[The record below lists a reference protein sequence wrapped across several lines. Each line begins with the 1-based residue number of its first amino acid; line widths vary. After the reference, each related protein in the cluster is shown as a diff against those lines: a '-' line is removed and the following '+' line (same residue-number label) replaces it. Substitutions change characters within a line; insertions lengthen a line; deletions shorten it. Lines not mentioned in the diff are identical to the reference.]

1 MIIIDKINYKLINFA
16 LILVI
21 FFFIILTKSFWINI
35 FLVVK
40 KILTPIV
47 LSFSIAY
54 FFNAVVNLINI
65 KSQKYNLIKIIV
77 LLLFIFV
84 FALLFYLA
92 FPILVKESLN
102 ILSSVLE
109 FSEMFFDS
117 KNLSDLN
124 FLKPVITDLIVKII
138 NNFSNNGFTYIFK
151 SIDVISDFII
161 ILILSVYFLFKMN
174 NIKESIKKLLGKN
187 KKLFLVVQNIDVSLN
202 DYLKSLFVIIIIEMI
217 EYTFIYFLIGHENFL
232 LIGLLAGITTIIP
245 YFGALLT
252 NVIAL
257 ITASHDLTLFI
268 LSSLVILICPIFD
281 SYIVDPKIYHKNIN
295 ITPIATIISIIVCSN
310 IFGFLGIIVAI
321 PFYIVVKEIF
331 LVYFKKYFR

>member
-21 FFFIILTKSFWINI
+21 FFFIILTKSFWINM
-35 FLVVK
+35 FLVIK

-54 FFNAVVNLINI
+54 FFNAVVNLLNV
-65 KSQKYNLIKIIV
+65 KSKKYNLIKIIV
-77 LLLFIFV
+77 LFLFLFV
-84 FALLFYLA
+84 FSILFYFA
-92 FPILVKESLN
+92 FPILIKEILN
-102 ILSSVLE
+102 ILSSILK
-109 FSEMFFDS
+109 FSDMVFNNNIDEI
-117 KNLSDLN
+117 N
-124 FLKPVITDLIVKII
+124 FIKPVITDLIARII
-138 NNFSNNGFTYIFK
+138 NGFSNNGFTYFFK
-151 SIDVISDFII
+151 SIDIISNFII

-174 NIKESIKKLLGKN
+174 DIKGSIKKLLSKN
-187 KKLFLVVQNIDVSLN
+187 KKLLLVVKNIDTSLN
-202 DYLKSLFVIIIIEMI
+202 NYLKSLILIIIIETI
-217 EYTFIYFLIGHENFL
+217 EYTFIYFLIGHEHFL

-252 NVIAL
+252 NVITL

-281 SYIVDPKIYHKNIN
+281 SYIIDPKIYHKNIN

-310 IFGFLGIIVAI
+310 LFGFIGVVIAI
-321 PFYIVVKEIF
+321 PFYIITREIF
-331 LVYFKKYFR
+331 IVYLKK

>member
-16 LILVI
+16 LILII
-21 FFFIILTKSFWINI
+21 FFFIILTKSLWLNI
-35 FLVVK
+35 LLVLK

-47 LSFSIAY
+47 ISFSIAY
-54 FFNAVVNLINI
+54 FFNTLVNLINI

-77 LLLFIFV
+77 LFLFLFIFSV
-84 FALLFYLA
+84 LFYFA
-92 FPILVKESLN
+92 FPILIKEFLN

-117 KNLSDLN
+117 KNLSDFN

-151 SIDVISDFII
+151 SIDVISNFII

-174 NIKESIKKLLGKN
+174 DIKESIKKLLSKN
-187 KKLFLVVQNIDVSLN
+187 KKLFLVVKNIDTSLN
-202 DYLKSLFVIIIIEMI
+202 NYLKSLLVIIIIEMI
-217 EYTFIYFLIGHENFL
+217 EYTFIYFLIGHKNFL
-232 LIGLLAGITTIIP
+232 LIGLLAGLTTIIP

-252 NVIAL
+252 NIIAL

-281 SYIVDPKIYHKNIN
+281 SYIIDPKIYHKNIN
-295 ITPIATIISIIVCSN
+295 ITPIATIISIIICSN
-310 IFGFLGIIVAI
+310 IFGFIGVIVAI
-321 PFYIVVKEIF
+321 PFYIITREIF
-331 LVYFKKYFR
+331 IVYLKK

>member
-21 FFFIILTKSFWINI
+21 FFFIILTKSFWLDI
-35 FLVVK
+35 FLIFK
-40 KILTPIV
+40 KILTPIII
-47 LSFSIAY
+47 SFSIAY
-54 FFNAVVNLINI
+54 FFNSVVNLINI
-65 KSQKYNLIKIIV
+65 KSKKYNLIKIIV
-77 LLLFIFV
+77 LLLFILV
-84 FALLFYLA
+84 FTLLFYFAL
-92 FPILVKESLN
+92 PILIKEFLN
-102 ILSSVLE
+102 ILSSILE

-138 NNFSNNGFTYIFK
+138 NNFSNNGFTYFFK
-151 SIDVISDFII
+151 SIDIISNFII
-161 ILILSVYFLFKMN
+161 ILILSGYFLFKLDD
-174 NIKESIKKLLGKN
+174 IKEILKTYLIKYNRLY
-187 KKLFLVVQNIDVSLN
+187 LVIKNIDISLN
-202 DYLKSLFVIIIIEMI
+202 NYLKSLFIIVIIEMV
-217 EYTFIYFLIGHENFL
+217 EYTLIYFLIGHENFL

-245 YFGALLT
+245 YFGALFT

-281 SYIVDPKIYHKNIN
+281 SYIIDPKIYHKNIN

-310 IFGFLGIIVAI
+310 LFGFIGVVVAI
-321 PFYIVVKEIF
+321 PFYIITREIF
-331 LVYFKKYFR
+331 MVYLKK